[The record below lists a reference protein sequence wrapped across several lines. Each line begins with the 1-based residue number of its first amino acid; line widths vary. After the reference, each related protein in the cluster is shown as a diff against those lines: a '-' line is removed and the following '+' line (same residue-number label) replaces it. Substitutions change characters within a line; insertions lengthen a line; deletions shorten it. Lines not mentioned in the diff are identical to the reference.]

1 MHQNN
6 RIISWIISFLFS
18 ICMVISI
25 SYDQRDNW
33 SLIICDKKHM
43 ISALI
48 MTMILTMIVHMIM
61 NVLYSKA
68 GKSFIR
74 LKTQVNSG
82 IGEKI
87 FDHHPIA
94 VPWSI
99 LIVLW
104 LPNYILYFPGCLT
117 YDIIRQYEQFF
128 SGNLTNHHP
137 ILTTLFEGMF
147 VKFGRNIGC
156 QNVGIAV
163 YLLFTL
169 LFTSGVFAICFYWMH
184 KKNTKYWIR
193 FTGLAFYGLF
203 PIWSAYA
210 RTAVKDTLFYPIF
223 VLFVLFIFDIVLEPE
238 KIFDSKVKSILFLIV
253 SLLLCLVRH
262 NGFYI
267 LIFTMPFCI
276 VGVKKYRRQLIVLF
290 IIMVAFWE
298 LYQKAI
304 LPMAGVKPGGKQEML
319 SIPFQQTAR
328 YVKYYGNDVSTE
340 EEKVIRKVLDYD
352 TIGKNYDP
360 DLSDPVK
367 NTYKQKDE
375 YLKDYFNIWF
385 EMLKKHPTA
394 YIQATLNGTYGY
406 WGYMTE
412 IRYPYGYYVQPE
424 SMDIYQKE
432 YEIYYLEK
440 TKYIRDIYHGVLD
453 TIYQKTPLT
462 LFTKPMIYLWILIGL
477 LGMVCSFKK
486 TIRYWI
492 AFLPVVTS
500 FLICLAS
507 PVNGD
512 MRYMLPITASTIL
525 YVAFVNEII
534 YKEFNKGEC
543 VMEKIAVLI
552 PCYNEEKTIKKV
564 VEDWKKELPEATI
577 YVYNNN
583 STDRTVEIA
592 KEAGA
597 IVRNEYQQGKG
608 NVIRRMFRE
617 IDAQC
622 YIMID
627 GDDTY
632 PAQFGR
638 EMAEKV
644 LEYKVDMVVGD
655 RLSSTYFEEN
665 KRPFH
670 NLGNSMV
677 RAAINHLFKSNIRD
691 IMTGYRAFSYQ
702 FVKTFPVLSRGFEIE
717 TEMSIHAVDK
727 NMLVDNVIIE
737 YRDRPDGSESKL
749 NTYTDGMKVLFTI
762 IKLFK
767 GYRPFQFFGSMA
779 FLLMII
785 AAGLFIPVFMTYL
798 HTGLVPNFPTLIVSG
813 FIALAALQAFFSGL
827 ILSTIVQKNRQ
838 DFEFKLQLITNKIDN
853 EKDN

>member
-1 MHQNN
+1 
-6 RIISWIISFLFS
+6 
-18 ICMVISI
+18 
-25 SYDQRDNW
+25 
-33 SLIICDKKHM
+33 
-43 ISALI
+43 
-48 MTMILTMIVHMIM
+48 M
-61 NVLYSKA
+61 N
-68 GKSFIR
+68 
-74 LKTQVNSG
+74 
-82 IGEKI
+82 
-87 FDHHPIA
+87 
-94 VPWSI
+94 
-99 LIVLW
+99 
-104 LPNYILYFPGCLT
+104 
-117 YDIIRQYEQFF
+117 
-128 SGNLTNHHP
+128 
-137 ILTTLFEGMF
+137 
-147 VKFGRNIGC
+147 
-156 QNVGIAV
+156 
-163 YLLFTL
+163 
-169 LFTSGVFAICFYWMH
+169 
-184 KKNTKYWIR
+184 
-193 FTGLAFYGLF
+193 
-203 PIWSAYA
+203 
-210 RTAVKDTLFYPIF
+210 
-223 VLFVLFIFDIVLEPE
+223 
-238 KIFDSKVKSILFLIV
+238 
-253 SLLLCLVRH
+253 
-262 NGFYI
+262 
-267 LIFTMPFCI
+267 
-276 VGVKKYRRQLIVLF
+276 
-290 IIMVAFWE
+290 
-298 LYQKAI
+298 
-304 LPMAGVKPGGKQEML
+304 
-319 SIPFQQTAR
+319 
-328 YVKYYGNDVSTE
+328 
-340 EEKVIRKVLDYD
+340 
-352 TIGKNYDP
+352 
-360 DLSDPVK
+360 
-367 NTYKQKDE
+367 
-375 YLKDYFNIWF
+375 
-385 EMLKKHPTA
+385 
-394 YIQATLNGTYGY
+394 
-406 WGYMTE
+406 
-412 IRYPYGYYVQPE
+412 
-424 SMDIYQKE
+424 
-432 YEIYYLEK
+432 
-440 TKYIRDIYHGVLD
+440 
-453 TIYQKTPLT
+453 
-462 LFTKPMIYLWILIGL
+462 
-477 LGMVCSFKK
+477 
-486 TIRYWI
+486 
-492 AFLPVVTS
+492 
-500 FLICLAS
+500 
-507 PVNGD
+507 
-512 MRYMLPITASTIL
+512 
-525 YVAFVNEII
+525 
-534 YKEFNKGEC
+534 FNKGEC

-717 TEMSIHAVDK
+717 TEMSIHAVHK

-737 YRDRPDGSESKL
+737 YRDR
-749 NTYTDGMKVLFTI
+749 
-762 IKLFK
+762 
-767 GYRPFQFFGSMA
+767 SMA